1 VSVLLGFDPGGA
13 NAFGWCV
20 ARDSA
25 QLPLSIVATGIASS
39 ARAAV
44 ASALAA
50 VPTDETVLAAG
61 IDAPLL
67 WARSGPRNSDRV
79 VRQAIARAGAP
90 HPAGTVQDVNS
101 LRGACIAQ
109 GILAALELREAIA
122 LLPLTEAHPKAL
134 RWLCPEAAA
143 VAAPSEHERD
153 AALGALTAW
162 ALVHKPAGWCD
173 LYADEVPFYTP
184 LQAPLSYFMPR
195 HAG

>member
-1 VSVLLGFDPGGA
+1 VSILLGFDPGGV

-25 QLPLSIVATGIASS
+25 QLPPSVLATGVVSN

-44 ASALAA
+44 AAALAA
-50 VPTDETVLAAG
+50 VPHGEVVLAAG

-67 WARSGPRNSDRV
+67 WARSGSRHSDRF

-90 HPAGTVQDVNS
+90 HPAGTVQDMNS
-101 LRGACIAQ
+101 LRGACLAQ
-109 GILAALELREAIA
+109 GILAALELREAIS

-134 RWLCPEAAA
+134 RWLCPHAAA
-143 VAAPSEHERD
+143 VVARSEHERD
-153 AALGALTAW
+153 AVIGAFTAW
-162 ALVHKPAGWCD
+162 ALIHKPPDWCD
-173 LYADEVPFYTP
+173 LYAEEVPFYTP
-184 LQAPLSYFMPR
+184 LAPPLSYFMPR